1 MKRTKLHQLA
11 ELGQSIWL
19 DYIRRNLITSGD
31 LQNYVEDG
39 LRGVTSNP
47 AIFEEAI
54 AGSDDYDEALRR
66 LAEMGRSPREVY
78 EALAIDDIQR
88 AADILRPVY
97 DRATGGDGYI
107 SLEVSPHLAH
117 ETEGTIGD
125 ARHLFSRVDRPNVM
139 IKVPATAEGMPAIE
153 RLTAEGINVNVT
165 LMFSLGQYDDVSE
178 AYISGL
184 ERRAKQGGDLSGI
197 ASVASFFVS
206 RVDVKID
213 QMLDD
218 IGTPAAQELRGK
230 IGIANAKM
238 AYQRFKE
245 TFRGERWEHLADR
258 GARLQ
263 RVLYGSTSTK
273 DPAYPDTLYAD
284 NLIGPHTVN
293 TLPPSTIQA
302 FLDHGTVALTL
313 ESDLDQA
320 RDQLDQLAQVG
331 MDLDSV
337 TQELLDEG
345 VEKFA
350 RPFES
355 LMDTLTEEIE
365 RIKSD
370 QSERVTANPSIAKGG
385 SG

>member
-1 MKRTKLHQLA
+1 
-11 ELGQSIWL
+11 
-19 DYIRRNLITSGD
+19 
-31 LQNYVEDG
+31 
-39 LRGVTSNP
+39 
-47 AIFEEAI
+47 
-54 AGSDDYDEALRR
+54 
-66 LAEMGRSPREVY
+66 
-78 EALAIDDIQR
+78 
-88 AADILRPVY
+88 
-97 DRATGGDGYI
+97 
-107 SLEVSPHLAH
+107 
-117 ETEGTIGD
+117 
-125 ARHLFSRVDRPNVM
+125 M